1 MKAPATYAEWNKILK
16 ELREDGVR
24 EDIMVAI
31 KSGQL
36 EWQDGVA
43 QRFAQQLS
51 DTINTVINKANDAFS
66 WQIQCGN
73 NGEGAIVR
81 GLLHLRRE
89 LQFAHELASLGIL
102 PDDVRVDYQK
112 LVSNQA
118 DKMQKSIEDSAQK
131 IDRTGKLSSIIR
143 NHKVNI

>member
-1 MKAPATYAEWNKILK
+1 MKAPVTYAEWNKILK
-16 ELREDGVR
+16 DLREGGVR
-24 EDIMVAI
+24 EDIMAAI

-43 QRFAQQLS
+43 QRFSQQLA

-66 WQIQCGN
+66 RQIQSGN
-73 NGEGAIVR
+73 NAEGAIVK

-89 LQFAHELASLGIL
+89 LQFAHELASLGVL
-102 PDDVRVDYQK
+102 PDEVREDYQK

-118 DKMQKSIEDSAQK
+118 DKMQKSIEDSARK
-131 IDRTGKLSSIIR
+131 IDRTGKLSSIVR
-143 NHKVNI
+143 NHKVNV